1 MPRTRGSTT
10 SQIGHRVHEAEG
22 TRTKFE
28 LLINLKTDLIV
39 PQDAARHRRPG
50 DRMKPRDV

>member
-22 TRTKFE
+22 TRTKFG